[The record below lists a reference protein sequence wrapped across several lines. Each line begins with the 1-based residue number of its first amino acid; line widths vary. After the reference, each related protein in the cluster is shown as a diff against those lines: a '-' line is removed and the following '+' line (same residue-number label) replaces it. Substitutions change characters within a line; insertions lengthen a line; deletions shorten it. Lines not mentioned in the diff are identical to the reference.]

1 MDEAN
6 LLRNL
11 CLKRMNN
18 STTNTSTTITTNRS
32 CQIQMLSMIVNTTYL
47 GKDFYPS
54 IAVPNNVLSNH
65 SFFFFFIFTNNYILI
80 SSHKLEQQILIQ
92 KPMMIMMMVMNY
104 LKQWKNYQSYLNHY
118 VGVIHQMQEL
128 YVKYSDIFQPNFFP
142 HKIY

>member
-1 MDEAN
+1 MIKLIAKDINIRVLNTLIHCLEKLIRHKKLNMDEAN

-65 SFFFFFIFTNNYILI
+65 SFFFFLYLPTIISLFHHTSWNN
-80 SSHKLEQQILIQ
+80 K
-92 KPMMIMMMVMNY
+92 
-104 LKQWKNYQSYLNHY
+104 
-118 VGVIHQMQEL
+118 
-128 YVKYSDIFQPNFFP
+128 F
-142 HKIY
+142 